1 MANIIKAR
9 SASHWYH
16 PDGTPCYEVPMATRK
31 GEMRPANI
39 KDARKLGLFPSVTTL
54 QAEINKENLNA
65 WRVDQGI
72 LAALANPVPLPGETH
87 DDHMRRIAIASDSV
101 VDEARKR
108 GVLIHEAVERF
119 INFGEESQDT
129 VIRPLVQPYYDWHR
143 QNVEQV
149 FYCEKTVVHKGVGFA
164 GKLDTKLKLVGRG
177 VCITDFKSRK
187 RGAQGRYIVY
197 DENGEQLSA
206 YREADAQD
214 NERAEK
220 CVSIILNSQEP
231 DIHLHEWPEDQCA
244 RFWEAFQLLV
254 KRWQILKQYHIPV
267 AA

>member
-16 PDGTPCYEVPMATRK
+16 PDGSPCYEVAMATK
-31 GEMRPANI
+31 DGMRPTNI
-39 KDARKLGLFPSVTTL
+39 KDARKLGLYPSVTTL
-54 QAEINKENLNA
+54 QAEINKEMLNA

-119 INFGEESQDT
+119 INYGEETQDT

-143 QNVEQV
+143 KNVEKV
-149 FYCEKTVVHKGVGFA
+149 YYCEKPVVHSGVGYA
-164 GKLDTKLKLVGRG
+164 GKLDAKLGIVGRG
-177 VCITDFKSRK
+177 ICITDFKSRK
-187 RGAQGRYIVY
+187 RASTGKYLVY
-197 DENGEQLSA
+197 DENGEQLVA
-206 YREADAQD
+206 YREADARTDQ
-214 NERAEK
+214 RADH
-220 CVSIILNSQEP
+220 CVSIIINSQEP
-231 DIHLHEWPEDQCA
+231 DLHLHEWPEEQCA

-254 KRWQILKQYHIPV
+254 KRWQILKQYQIPV